1 MSQDFSKGKIYKI
14 TNDYNDDIYVGS
26 TCDTLVRRFTCH
38 KSNSKNINKQ
48 STPLYKLINEIG
60 FDRFRIQLICDYPCE
75 DKYQLRQKEGEYIR
89 QIGTLNKQI
98 EGRTKQEWCAD
109 NKEKR
114 KEQGKIYRMENKEKI
129 KKYLEENQEKLK
141 EYQKQYRNDHV
152 DKEKENERKRND
164 YHQRKNEIRAR
175 MTCECGTDVC
185 KRDLSK
191 HFKTQKHI
199 NLMEQKSN

>member
-89 QIGTLNKQI
+89 ELGTLNQQI
-98 EGRTKQEWCAD
+98 AGRNMKIYYVE
-109 NKEKR
+109 NKEKLTEQKKDYYENH
-114 KEQGKIYRMENKEKI
+114 KEMVLKYVKEYRIKNKDQIKENRQKYRQENKEKI
-129 KKYLEENQEKLK
+129 SKNK
-141 EYQKQYRNDHV
+141 
-152 DKEKENERKRND
+152 KEKILCDCGCFIRKD
-164 YHQRKNEIRAR
+164 GITEHKL
-175 MTCECGTDVC
+175 T
-185 KRDLSK
+185 K
-191 HFKTQKHI
+191 KHI
-199 NLMEQKSN
+199 KLMEQNTN